1 MPRLVREWAIGL
13 RGDRS
18 GGGMDVT
25 QARRHAMPPIELRD
39 MVRRPD
45 RWSRLL
51 VGATVA
57 GLIFGVFGPYSSFT
71 ANPVTRLCYWT
82 MLFWAGAVLLW
93 PSVALGISAGARRGV
108 PPAFAAA
115 VAALGASIP
124 LAVVAAA
131 GCYLFWPVH
140 ASGIRPAEWYVR
152 TAVIALPAI
161 ALAVWLEMGRDLTRP
176 ASLGDDRAPSP
187 GPPAATR
194 APALPSHLI
203 DAALCLQM
211 EDHHIRVHTVGRSQ
225 LHLAPLR
232 QIAEQLG
239 PARGLQVHRS
249 WWVARSAVRDW
260 QVEGRAVVLILTN
273 GLRVPVARNRVARLR
288 AAGWLPGKDE

>member
-1 MPRLVREWAIGL
+1 
-13 RGDRS
+13 
-18 GGGMDVT
+18 MDVM
-25 QARRHAMPPIELRD
+25 QPRRDVLAPIELHD

-51 VGATVA
+51 GGATVA

-71 ANPVTRLCYWT
+71 ANPATRLFYWT

-115 VAALGASIP
+115 VAAMGASIP
-124 LAVVAAA
+124 LAAVAAA

-161 ALAVWLEMGRDLTRP
+161 ALAVWLEMGRDF
-176 ASLGDDRAPSP
+176 ARAHGP
-187 GPPAATR
+187 GPNLSRSLSPPPAPVR
-194 APALPSHLI
+194 APALPPHLV

-232 QIAEQLG
+232 QVADQLG
-239 PARGLQVHRS
+239 PGRGLQVHRS
-249 WWVARSAVRDW
+249 WWVARNAVRGW
-260 QVEGRAVVLILTN
+260 QAEGRAVVLILTN
-273 GLRVPVARNRVARLR
+273 GLRVPVARNRVAPLR
-288 AAGWLPGKDE
+288 ATGWLAREDEQRG